1 MQRLAM
7 DLRVL
12 SRELALYLEHQVR
25 VGFFGSGVGLSL
37 ILGFSVAYACYY
49 LSSIAKKPQLVIGG
63 ESFSRFLQDHCPVVT
78 ETYYPTVWCWE
89 SRGQTLLR
97 PFITS
102 KPPVQYRNELIK
114 TADGGQ
120 ISLDWFDNNNSAYYV
135 DASTRPTILLLPG
148 LTGTSKESYILHMI
162 HLSEELGYSSGD
174 SAVPLNILPEQ
185 FSVSCTVPSYWPLAS
200 LLMDQ
205 NPIGN
210 QELQHLDT
218 QSQSISIHLQHLIF
232 AVQ

>member
-1 MQRLAM
+1 VHTHPGAILGLRMESTQTPVNFKMLWLPQRL
-7 DLRVL
+7 DTPEPSPTSHGNGQWPLIQSPHGWVTL
-12 SRELALYLEHQVR
+12 SPADAA
-25 VGFFGSGVGLSL
+25 F
-37 ILGFSVAYACYY
+37 
-49 LSSIAKKPQLVIGG
+49 P
-63 ESFSRFLQDHCPVVT
+63 SFSP
-78 ETYYPTVWCWE
+78 
-89 SRGQTLLR
+89 
-97 PFITS
+97 
-102 KPPVQYRNELIK
+102 
-114 TADGGQ
+114 
-120 ISLDWFDNNNSAYYV
+120 
-135 DASTRPTILLLPG
+135 
-148 LTGTSKESYILHMI
+148 
-162 HLSEELGYSSGD
+162 SSGD